1 MVLYP
6 LNAPADV
13 SRKDVIPAWNAI
25 ERTQK
30 QAASEWW
37 LIAQPDHAALSGD
50 LASRI
55 SFPDF
60 PQLDAHV
67 LQAIALHDEGWARF
81 DGGSA
86 LKLNGQGRPV
96 SFLETSP
103 PDFVIA
109 WRGSIERS
117 EQIAAIGGI
126 LVSEHFCR
134 IARARLQSGADT
146 ADDKRIIRD
155 FLQGEA
161 ERQTQLSRG
170 LRRSAA
176 EISLLVEVLQFC
188 DLFFLSRRRHTRLQ
202 GDWSSDVCSS
212 DLVCRREQST
222 DTVAALASA
231 AAEHLVTKSAFSG
244 SLMEWHRHRTLHSHD
259 QRYRQRGR
267 LSERALQS
275 SHSRTN
281 HLEEFGTSTD

>member
-55 SFPDF
+55 FSPDF

-67 LQAIALHDEGWARF
+67 LQAIALHDEGWAQF
-81 DGGSA
+81 DGGRA

-96 SFLETSP
+96 SFLETSL

-117 EQIAAIGGI
+117 EQIAPIGGI

-188 DLFFLSRRRHTRLQ
+188 DLLSLYLCCGSQDNVEFPQKFKARTIFL
-202 GDWSSDVCSS
+202 
-212 DLVCRREQST
+212 RRE
-222 DTVAALASA
+222 AELCCMEPAL
-231 AAEHLVTKSAFSG
+231 F
-244 SLMEWHRHRTLHSHD
+244 
-259 QRYRQRGR
+259 GR
-267 LSERALQS
+267 
-275 SHSRTN
+275 
-281 HLEEFGTSTD
+281 GTSLAVRARRFPAVREPVAMSIPMLLA